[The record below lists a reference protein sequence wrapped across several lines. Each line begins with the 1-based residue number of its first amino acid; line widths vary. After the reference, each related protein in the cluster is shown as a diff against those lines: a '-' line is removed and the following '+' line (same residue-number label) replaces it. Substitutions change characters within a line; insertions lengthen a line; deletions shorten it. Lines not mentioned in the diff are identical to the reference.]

1 MITKTMPLKHGQKK
15 FIKDLPRR
23 ISWSLVRNMLEHCR
37 AGMKN
42 QATFKYNCIETQS
55 KYVSSCISQTLRS
68 RCRTKFECKYSTANN
83 SCVNHLHSFW
93 AHFIKKNNN
102 DDDDDNL
109 TYIKSILTSGKWKSL
124 NLFRERRPIWF
135 LHQLSPIRY
144 KSYKLY
150 VKLWTQENI
159 FKQLRIPWL
168 AESTMYSTSLG
179 VCFFFPC
186 VWVEIREKDGTDQQ
200 EEKLQVS

>member
-1 MITKTMPLKHGQKK
+1 MKKTKIMRLKHGQKK

-42 QATFKYNCIETQS
+42 QATLKYNCIETQF

-93 AHFIKKNNN
+93 PQFIKKIN
-102 DDDDDNL
+102 DDNL
-109 TYIKSILTSGKWKSL
+109 TYIKSILTSDKWKSL
-124 NLFRERRPIWF
+124 NLFRERPPIWF
-135 LHQLSPIRY
+135 LHQFSPIRY
-144 KSYKLY
+144 KSYKLN
-150 VKLWTQENI
+150 VKLWTQEHI
-159 FKQLRIPWL
+159 CKQLRIPWL
-168 AESTMYSTSLG
+168 AESTVYYFCGHLRVIPQVWESA
-179 VCFFFPC
+179 FFFLC
-186 VWVEIREKDGTDQQ
+186 LI
-200 EEKLQVS
+200 